1 MYLANYNLG
10 YYKKS
15 STRIG
20 EHSGEGWLAGRETDC
35 SRCYRYNPAQGK
47 YLGDSRTI
55 ILAQYYKASKSPPYF
70 FSFLLFENLNTI
82 FIPIELSNNDV

>member
-20 EHSGEGWLAGRETDC
+20 GHGGRVGLREGKQIVVIVTDTIQLKE
-35 SRCYRYNPAQGK
+35 SI
-47 YLGDSRTI
+47 LGTI
-55 ILAQYYKASKSPPYF
+55 EP
-70 FSFLLFENLNTI
+70 
-82 FIPIELSNNDV
+82 